1 MSKEN
6 LTKLWT
12 WLPLGLLRL
21 CHWEPDFDQGW
32 VDVFG
37 AKLFVDIQKFR
48 RARAAASPSHKDE
61 AQTATRR

>member
-1 MSKEN
+1 LVCFAYVIGS
-6 LTKLWT
+6 LISI
-12 WLPLGLLRL
+12 
-21 CHWEPDFDQGW
+21 QGG